1 MTENKMVEIQ
11 IPQEYKDKMEK
22 YIDEHPQYGYGSPD
36 ELLIEACRVLIRDKT
51 TEKPVS
57 DLTFV
62 DGVNLTNDVY
72 RALLEKWLHDSELED
87 PKECI
92 KNEAYEILAND
103 VLLDGYYTE
112 RTKQLYKKF
121 NIKIE

>member
-1 MTENKMVEIQ
+1 MFDLNTKA
-11 IPQEYKDKMEK
+11 K
-22 YIDEHPQYGYGSPD
+22 
-36 ELLIEACRVLIRDKT
+36 L
-51 TEKPVS
+51 

-72 RALLEKWLHDSELED
+72 RELLEKWLHDSELED

>member
-1 MTENKMVEIQ
+1 MVEMS

-22 YIDEHPQYGYGSPD
+22 YIGEHPGYESVD
-36 ELLIEACRVLIRDKT
+36 ELLAEAVRVHMFNLNTKT
-51 TEKPVS
+51 KI

-72 RALLEKWLHDSELED
+72 RDLLKKWLHESEFENA
-87 PKECI
+87 KACI
-92 KNEAYEILAND
+92 ENEAYDILAND

-112 RTKQLYKKF
+112 RTKHLYKKF

>member
-1 MTENKMVEIQ
+1 MTEEKMVEIP
-11 IPQEYKDKMEK
+11 IPQDYKDKMEK
-22 YIDEHPQYGYGSPD
+22 YIDEHPGYESVD
-36 ELLIEACRVLIRDKT
+36 ELLAEAIRVHMFDLNTKA
-51 TEKPVS
+51 KL

-72 RALLEKWLHDSELED
+72 RELLEKWLHDSELED

>member
-1 MTENKMVEIQ
+1 MSETKMIEIP

-22 YIDEHPQYGYGSPD
+22 YIDQHPGYESVD
-36 ELLIEACRVLIRDKT
+36 ELLAEAIRVHMFDLNTKA
-51 TEKPVS
+51 KL

-62 DGVNLTNDVY
+62 DGVNLTNGVY
-72 RALLEKWLHDSELED
+72 RDLFKKWLHDSEFED
-87 PKECI
+87 AKACI
-92 KNEAYEILAND
+92 ENEAYEILAND

-112 RTKQLYKKF
+112 RTKSLYKKF